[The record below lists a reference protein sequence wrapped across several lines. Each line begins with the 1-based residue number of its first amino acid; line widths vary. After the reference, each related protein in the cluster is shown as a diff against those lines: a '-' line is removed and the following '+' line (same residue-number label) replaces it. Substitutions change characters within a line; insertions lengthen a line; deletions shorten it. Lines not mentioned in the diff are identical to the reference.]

1 MPYRFA
7 IPLITVLF
15 GLLLASAHP
24 STVPVANAAV
34 SCSFGCMDMPFY
46 YKPPSASQP
55 LVQTPTG
62 EKPQS
67 KLWYNDGYWWGS
79 LFNNVAG
86 NYRIYRLDWLTQVWQ
101 DTGTVLDSRPESK
114 ADVLW
119 DGTYLYVAS
128 GGGFDLTGAGT
139 RKALDAVLFRYSYN
153 PATKGYAKDF
163 GPVTIRTGGAETL
176 VLDKDTTGKLW
187 ITYTQNSKVYV
198 NHSRASDSDWSP
210 AAAMVVPTPSASWTS
225 LSPDD
230 ISTLVAFNGKIG
242 VLWSNESS
250 GQFSGSSD
258 TAFYFAY
265 HVDGAADTAW
275 TAAPIYRQP
284 AAADD
289 HINIKSLQTDPSGNV
304 YVMVKTSY
312 NTLGSPQLLLI
323 VGKKQSTGYS
333 WTPYVESY
341 RQDGQTRPLLLLDS
355 ENRKLYVFT
364 SDEGGGNIYYKSTSM
379 DNIQFASGAGT
390 IFMTAGGYAL
400 NNLTSTKQAVNGA
413 TGIVVMASHDNE
425 AKIDSSAA
433 DYYFHNYITL
443 PGTGPTPTPKPTA
456 TATPKPTATVPPPT
470 IVPGGGSDRV
480 YVPLVER

>member
-1 MPYRFA
+1 MRVSAAA
-7 IPLITVLF
+7 IAA
-15 GLLLASAHP
+15 LLLALCLTAGGTP
-24 STVPVANAAV
+24 PVSIAASNAGYADF
-34 SCSFGCMDMPFY
+34 SFG
-46 YKPPSASQP
+46 SAP
-55 LVQTPTG
+55 GADPTAD
-62 EKPQS
+62 KPQS
-67 KLWYNDGYWWGS
+67 KLWHNDGSWWSIMFHSGS
-79 LFNNVAG
+79 G
-86 NYRIYRLDWLTQVWQ
+86 TWRIYRLIWPDQWV
-101 DTGTVLDSRPESK
+101 DTGVVVDSRPTSR

-119 DGTYLYVAS
+119 DGAKLYVAS
-128 GGGFDLTGAGT
+128 LVRLSSANQGRLYRFSYDTGSDTYSLDGGFPAQIMTG
-139 RKALDAVLFRYSYN
+139 S
-153 PATKGYAKDF
+153 
-163 GPVTIRTGGAETL
+163 AETL